1 MDEFDAYAPPQ
12 ADTGGMVPKKKRKSK
27 KALSGDIAE
36 AIARLN
42 EHIADANAM
51 ERDRR
56 EAGGRLRRPTIGFI
70 VFSAIACLAAA
81 VVISNG
87 RSSRWEPAEFGF
99 AVFAGFLAFM
109 TIILVVVDLRFP
121 LREQSIS
128 PEETLKYF
136 FRAIAMARFGYAW
149 SALCPTAREQSV
161 EPPDLG
167 PVPVGSGSFTLRT
180 TQELKDYT
188 ATFARPGNGQMRT
201 VQIKHVTLLREED
214 DVATVEVHAVF
225 QAWPQWA
232 QIVSIVG
239 LVIIRIVGI
248 IIFFTLY
255 FILRKTHEVT
265 FRKKLI
271 RGSNGVW
278 YVYSPQILENV
289 RADD

>member
-12 ADTGGMVPKKKRKSK
+12 ADTGGKVPKKKRKSK

-42 EHIADANAM
+42 EHIADTNAM
-51 ERDRR
+51 ERDRQ

-70 VFSAIACLAAA
+70 VFTIVTCLAAA
-81 VVISNG
+81 VVFSNA
-87 RSSRWEPAEFGF
+87 RSGRWEPAEFGF
-99 AVFAGFLAFM
+99 AVFAGFLAFI

-121 LREQSIS
+121 PRHQPIS
-128 PEETLKYF
+128 PEATLKAF
-136 FRAIAMARFGYAW
+136 FQAIAMARFGYAW
-149 SALCPTAREQSV
+149 STLCPTARDEPV

-167 PVPVGSGSFTLRT
+167 PVPVGSGRFTLRT

-201 VQIKHVTLLREED
+201 VQIKRVTLLSEEED
-214 DVATVEVHAVF
+214 VAVVEVQAMF

-232 QIVSIVG
+232 QIVSIVAFVLIRALG
-239 LVIIRIVGI
+239 GILFVILFLV
-248 IIFFTLY
+248 
-255 FILRKTHEVT
+255 LRKTHDVT